1 MAAAKIPTLKPAD
14 LRDGSTFQTSAP
26 SNVIRPEFDS
36 SRRRLSV
43 SERLAEGR
51 GFWRGVF
58 AGVTVGALAGAGGSV
73 GMMNVLVPPLLN
85 VVQQG
90 LVAGIAT
97 GTGPTLQTAQQG
109 ELTVH
114 PTGGPSIAPRAE

>member
-1 MAAAKIPTLKPAD
+1 MAAAKIPTLKPAE

-26 SNVIRPEFDS
+26 SNVIRPEFDHN
-36 SRRRLSV
+36 RRRLSV

-58 AGVTVGALAGAGGSV
+58 AGVTIGALAGAGGSV

-90 LVAGIAT
+90 LVAAIAT
-97 GTGPTLQTAQQG
+97 GNGPMQTALHDG
-109 ELTVH
+109 PSVR
-114 PTGGPSIAPRAE
+114 PTGDILEK